1 MYEALRISM
10 VFIIKLMITTG
21 KQVSKMEKSMTERRF
36 LAFIVFAVLL
46 LMLIHLYHNTLS
58 SYLNPK
64 NYIAMHTI
72 LEFFSIA
79 VSFSIFSYGW
89 KTFSF
94 SQSSKILLVAYLF
107 FTVGMLDLLHTLAF
121 KGMPFFITESSIAKA
136 TWFWVLAR
144 LIESLFMVIV
154 LITPDVKIK
163 QDPRRICLALCAIII
178 GVISF
183 VIFKYEN
190 SLPLLVIEG
199 QGTTFIKNL
208 FEYCVSFLHFIS
220 LVISLYF
227 YNESKNGQHL
237 FVALVFTF
245 LFLSEMIFTIYQS
258 VYDIDNFTGH
268 LYKAIGYF
276 FIMKGFYYSTIADD
290 RLLKNHHEKLWR
302 ETEGMLQTHYGI
314 LFKLTKQGNDFI
326 HQIIGGA
333 LLDELG
339 FTPNEVNGKT
349 LVEFLPRKAAAI
361 EKYYECVWK
370 NNERLVFDVE
380 IGGKTFAISLVP
392 VMNNGEVVE
401 VAGAVMGVPNYSR
414 LDRCSRNTEAN
425 AF

>member
-1 MYEALRISM
+1 
-10 VFIIKLMITTG
+10 MIPTG

-58 SYLNPK
+58 SYLNPE
-64 NYIAMHTI
+64 NYIAIHAI

-79 VSFSIFSYGW
+79 VSFSIFSYGL
-89 KTFSF
+89 KSFSF
-94 SQSSKILLVAYLF
+94 SKSSKILLVAFLF
-107 FTVGMLDLLHTLAF
+107 FTVGMLDLFHTLTF

-136 TWFWVLAR
+136 TWFWVMAR
-144 LIESLFMVIV
+144 LIESLIMVIV
-154 LITPDVKIK
+154 LIAPDVKIK
-163 QDPRRICLALCAIII
+163 QDPIRICLVLCAIII
-178 GVISF
+178 GAISF

-208 FEYCVSFLHFIS
+208 FEYSVSFLHFIS

-227 YNESKNGQHL
+227 YNESKNGKHL
-237 FVALVFTF
+237 FVALAFTF
-245 LFLSEMIFTIYQS
+245 LFLSELIFTIYQS

-276 FIMKGFYYSTIADD
+276 FIMKGFYFSTIADERFVKD
-290 RLLKNHHEKLWR
+290 HHEKLWH
-302 ETEGMLQTHYGI
+302 ETEKMLQTHYGI

-326 HQIIGGA
+326 HQIIGGV

-349 LVEFLPRKAAAI
+349 LVEFLPGKAAAI
-361 EKYYECVWK
+361 EKYYDCVWK
-370 NNERLVFDVE
+370 NNEKLVFDVE
-380 IGGKTFAISLVP
+380 IGGKTFAISLMP
-392 VMNNGEVVE
+392 VMYNGEVVE
-401 VAGAVMGVPNYSR
+401 IAGAVMGVATYSR
-414 LDRCSRNTEAN
+414 LDRCSRNTKAK
-425 AF
+425 AL